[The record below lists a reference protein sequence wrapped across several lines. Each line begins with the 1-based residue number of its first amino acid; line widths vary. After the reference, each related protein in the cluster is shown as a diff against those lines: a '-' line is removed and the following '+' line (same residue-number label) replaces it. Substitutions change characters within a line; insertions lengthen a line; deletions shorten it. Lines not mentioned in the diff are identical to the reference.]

1 MSNDFPIEQ
10 LIAQQ
15 LPEAMALQLHILPAH
30 QELIAPLPTGY
41 VGPVMAAAEQWLKVH
56 GYRTLGP
63 WMIAWGPTG
72 QPQLRRPVSGA
83 LKAIREK
90 DFQTV
95 EVPEQLLLAVP
106 FVGWPVL
113 PHNFTQPVN
122 SVGLNIM
129 GSPMLLALTDSPPT
143 MAWVPV
149 VPRGTNT
156 LFSIERSKIGLLPTP
171 PKAGRQ
177 VPMLDA
183 WLRASYTLGRFL
195 TILVSGFGF
204 LMSISVIFSLLIGD
218 IDLSSIQSLSFIL
231 AFQSGILAVL
241 SSQYLIIPLIIV
253 FSVIG
258 AYKMNAIAN
267 WNRFWQQRPTPP
279 ELLLGSRGDGKI
291 GTWLG

>member
-15 LPEAMALQLHILPAH
+15 LPEAMSLQLHILPAH

-156 LFSIERSKIGLLPTP
+156 LFAIERSKIGLLPAP
-171 PKAGRQ
+171 PKPGQTIA
-177 VPMLDA
+177 MLNA
-183 WLRASYTLGRFL
+183 WLRAAYTIGRFV
-195 TILVSGFGF
+195 TIFVGGMGF
-204 LMSISVIFSLLIGD
+204 LISFYVIVAILIGEAQFGSVQFYAYA
-218 IDLSSIQSLSFIL
+218 IAL
-231 AFQSGILAVL
+231 QSGVLAIVR
-241 SSQYLIIPLIIV
+241 SQFIIIPLLIMFAAV
-253 FSVIG
+253 G

-267 WNRFWQQRPTPP
+267 WNRFWQQRPSPP
-279 ELLLGSRGDGKI
+279 ELLLGSRGDGQV

>member
-1 MSNDFPIEQ
+1 VSNDFPIEQ

-15 LPEAMALQLHILPAH
+15 LPEAMALQLHVLPAH

-122 SVGLNIM
+122 NVGLNIM
-129 GSPMLLALTDSPPT
+129 GSPLLLALTDSPPT

-171 PKAGRQ
+171 PKPGKQ
-177 VPMLDA
+177 ISMLDA
-183 WLRASYTLGRFL
+183 WFRASYTLGRFA
-195 TILVSGFGF
+195 TILMGGLGF
-204 LMSISVIFSLLIGD
+204 I
-218 IDLSSIQSLSFIL
+218 LSFIVIMAVMIGEL
-231 AFQSGILAVL
+231 PIASIQGLSYAFAFGLGYISIVW
-241 SSQYLIIPLIIV
+241 SQFIIIPAIII
-253 FSVIG
+253 FAGIG

-267 WNRFWQQRPTPP
+267 WNRFWQQRPVPP
-279 ELLLGSRGDGKI
+279 ELLLGSRGDGQV

>member
-1 MSNDFPIEQ
+1 MSNDFPIEH
-10 LIAQQ
+10 LIAQH
-15 LPEAMALQLHILPAH
+15 LPEAMALQLHVLPAH

-122 SVGLNIM
+122 SVGLNIV

-156 LFSIERSKIGLLPTP
+156 LFSIERSKIGLLPTQ
-171 PKAGRQ
+171 PKPGKQ
-177 VPMLDA
+177 MPMLDA

-195 TILVSGFGF
+195 TILVIGFAF
-204 LMSISVIFSLLIGD
+204 LMSVSVILSLLIGD
-218 IDLSSIQSLSFIL
+218 IDLGSVQSQSFVI
-231 AFQSGILAVL
+231 AFQSGILAIL
-241 SSQYLIIPLIIV
+241 RSQFIIISLLIIFAI
-253 FSVIG
+253 IG

-279 ELLLGSRGDGKI
+279 ELLLGSRGDGKV